1 MSNTTDA
8 LKALFPIVACCAI
21 VGFAVHAY
29 DSDEENLRHPP
40 VFDSPETSTID
51 TQVAKASEVAKSMET
66 EARPAQ
72 PLGDLQIESMKWQA
86 DDGYVQAT
94 AVIVNR
100 GSVAHH
106 NGFLS
111 CRATTT
117 AGLIVGTTDNMLTEL
132 APGEAQSVSPMA
144 SLTAAPDHFTCKIKI
159 EE

>member
-1 MSNTTDA
+1 MTDTSRAGLVVGCLAIAA
-8 LKALFPIVACCAI
+8 LMGAGLMR
-21 VGFAVHAY
+21 AY
-29 DSDEENLRHPP
+29 DLDSLKSHPDAP
-40 VFDSPETSTID
+40 SSPSATID

-86 DDGYVQAT
+86 ADGYIQAI
-94 AVIVNR
+94 AVIINR